1 MTPRIRHLI
10 TGRRA
15 RTFVTVTALVTG
27 IVTELG
33 GADARAGIAASTPSA
48 VVDARSGVVMN
59 IPLNKSQTLRLDRP
73 FAKAVIG
80 NDDIADCMPTSVS
93 SIYVQG
99 KAIGSTNLTILD
111 RKGALVAVIDV
122 VVGPDAEG
130 LKRQLADLLPHERIG
145 VTVSNDALVLDGHV
159 SSAGAAERA
168 ATVAETYA
176 PKKVANLL
184 TVDEPQQV
192 LLEVRFAEMT
202 RGTVKQLG
210 INNFNFFNAS
220 PIPIPVTAGQAASVP
235 TAAFGGVPPTAVPYG
250 VANGSASVPAINPA
264 ANPYAI
270 KVGLLGS
277 GVSFEIDALEQQGLI
292 HTLAQPNLVALSGE
306 SASFLAGG
314 EFPVPTGVD
323 AFGRL
328 SIEFKQFGVS
338 LAFVPTVVGD
348 GLINLSVAPEVSS
361 LDQTAGIQLSGVTIP
376 GLKVR
381 RAKTALEL
389 RDGEAFA
396 MAGLIQSDFNDTVK
410 AIPLLG
416 KIPIIG
422 ALFRST
428 YFNRNETELVIVVTP
443 HIVRPV
449 RPDQIALPTERVRQ
463 PSDVDILLNGKSERR
478 GPPPKLPADVK
489 PGGID
494 ADIGHVLK

>member
-1 MTPRIRHLI
+1 MSLRLSL
-10 TGRRA
+10 A
-15 RTFVTVTALVTG
+15 LTAATLA
-27 IVTELG
+27 L
-33 GADARAGIAASTPSA
+33 AAPALAAPPTA
-48 VVDARSGVVMN
+48 AVDARSGVVMTV
-59 IPLNKSQTLRLDRP
+59 PLNKSQTLRLDRP
-73 FAKAVIG
+73 FAKVLVG
-80 NDDIADCMPTSVS
+80 NDDIADAMPTSIS

-130 LKRQLADLLPHERIG
+130 LKRQLASLLPHEHVG

-159 SSAGAAERA
+159 TSAAAAERA

-210 INNFNFFNAS
+210 INNFNFFNATPLPGLVNS
-220 PIPIPVTAGQAASVP
+220 QSGPAIGGTPSVVP
-235 TAAFGGVPPTAVPYG
+235 FGPP
-250 VANGSASVPAINPA
+250 NGTVSVPAINPA

-277 GVSFEIDALEQQGLI
+277 GISFEIDALEQQGLI

-443 HIVRPV
+443 HIVKPV
-449 RPDQIALPTERVRQ
+449 RPDQIALPTDRVLQ
-463 PSDVDILLNGKSERR
+463 PSDVDILLNGRSEKR
-478 GPPPKLPADVK
+478 GAPPKVPTGVK
-489 PGGID
+489 PGGLD
-494 ADIGHVLK
+494 ADIGHVLQ

>member
-1 MTPRIRHLI
+1 MIRAACRLP
-10 TGRRA
+10 
-15 RTFVTVTALVTG
+15 VLPLALAG
-27 IVTELG
+27 ALG
-33 GADARAGIAASTPSA
+33 LALAAPLAAAPSTPM
-48 VVDARSGVVMN
+48 VDARSGLVMN
-59 IPLNKSQTLRLDRP
+59 VPLNKSQTLRLDRP

-80 NDDIADCMPTSVS
+80 NDKIADAMPTSIS
-93 SIYVQG
+93 AIYVQG
-99 KAIGSTNLTILD
+99 KLIGSTNLTILD
-111 RKGALVAVIDV
+111 RKGSLVAVVDI

-130 LKRQLADLLPHERIG
+130 LKRQLAQLLPNEHVG

-159 SSAGAAERA
+159 TSAAAAERA

-192 LLEVRFAEMT
+192 LLEVRFAEMA

-210 INNFNFFNAS
+210 INNVSLFNSSINRAPIAFQS
-220 PIPIPVTAGQAASVP
+220 PVGPQSQPS
-235 TAAFGGVPPTAVPYG
+235 
-250 VANGSASVPAINPA
+250 GSTVRSINPA
-264 ANPYAI
+264 SNPYSFVAN
-270 KVGLLGS
+270 LLGPAIS
-277 GVSFEIDALEQQGLI
+277 IQFDALEQQGLI

-338 LAFVPTVVGD
+338 LAFVPTVVGN

-361 LDQTAGIQLSGVTIP
+361 LDPTAGIQIAGVTIP

-416 KIPIIG
+416 RIPVIG

-428 YFNRNETELVIVVTP
+428 YFNRNESELMIVVTP
-443 HIVRPV
+443 HIVKPV
-449 RPDQIALPTERVRQ
+449 RPSQIALPTDRVVQ
-463 PSDVDILLNGKSERR
+463 PSDVDLLLNGRSERR
-478 GPPPKLPADVK
+478 GQRPVTGDVK

-494 ADIGHVLK
+494 ATIGHVLR